1 MFCAH
6 AHHSFMATAK
16 TSVAKKPTASK
27 TKVKVLLVE
36 DDAFLAGIYS
46 TKLAIEGFT
55 VVHAADGAA
64 GLSMAASEK
73 PAIILLDILM
83 PKMDGFQVLEE
94 LKKVPALR
102 DIPVIMLTNLGQK
115 EDVDRGIKLGA
126 VDYLIKAHFVPA
138 DTVARIRKVLK
149 IT

>member
-1 MFCAH
+1 MARTET
-6 AHHSFMATAK
+6 MATAK
-16 TSVAKKPTASK
+16 TTSGRRGASK
-27 TKVKVLLVE
+27 KNVKVLLVE
-36 DDAFLAGIYS
+36 DDSFLAGIYS
-46 TKLAIEGFT
+46 TKLGIEGFT

-64 GLSMAASEK
+64 GLSMAQSEK
-73 PAIILLDILM
+73 PDIILLDVLM
-83 PKMDGFQVLEE
+83 PKMDGFQVLEA
-94 LKKVPALR
+94 LKKIPVIA

-149 IT
+149 IS

>member
-1 MFCAH
+1 MP
-6 AHHSFMATAK
+6 TTK
-16 TSVAKKPTASK
+16 TPAAKKTATSK

-36 DDAFLAGIYS
+36 DDSFLAGIYS
-46 TKLAIEGFT
+46 TKLGIEGFT

-73 PAIILLDILM
+73 PDIILLDVLM

-94 LKKVPALR
+94 LKKAPALR
-102 DIPVIMLTNLGQK
+102 DIPVIMITNLGQK

-149 IT
+149 IK